1 MGALYYG
8 IIFIALSIRSL
19 GWLFIDK
26 AFLRKRTERN
36 EDGVYSTVIPA
47 SKDQIYFFFPPF
59 LTIFLF
65 QQTFLPSQPHNVLQ
79 ICKNTKGL
87 VPLCL

>member
-1 MGALYYG
+1 MGALYYS
-8 IIFIALSIRSL
+8 IIFITLSIRSL
-19 GWLFIDK
+19 IWLFLDK
-26 AFLRKRTERN
+26 AFLQKRTEKN
-36 EDGVYSTVIPA
+36 EVCAYSTVIPA
-47 SKDQIYFFFPPF
+47 SEDQIFYFLPPF